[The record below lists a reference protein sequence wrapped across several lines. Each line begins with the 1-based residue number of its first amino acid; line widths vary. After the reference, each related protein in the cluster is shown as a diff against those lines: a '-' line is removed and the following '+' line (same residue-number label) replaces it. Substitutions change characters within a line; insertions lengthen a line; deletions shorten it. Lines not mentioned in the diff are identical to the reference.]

1 MQACDIYTVM
11 LKSGFEYVKLYLHFN
26 YILCL
31 ILKDVFLI
39 TTAITSTSL
48 FPLSC
53 IRTREVDHQSETW
66 DGRADGMLHTPQAPH
81 LDWSF

>member
-31 ILKDVFLI
+31 ILKDMFSSLPQLLLQHLSFLSPASEPERLI
-39 TTAITSTSL
+39 TSQK
-48 FPLSC
+48 
-53 IRTREVDHQSETW
+53 H
-66 DGRADGMLHTPQAPH
+66 GMAEQTGCCTHHRLHI
-81 LDWSF
+81 